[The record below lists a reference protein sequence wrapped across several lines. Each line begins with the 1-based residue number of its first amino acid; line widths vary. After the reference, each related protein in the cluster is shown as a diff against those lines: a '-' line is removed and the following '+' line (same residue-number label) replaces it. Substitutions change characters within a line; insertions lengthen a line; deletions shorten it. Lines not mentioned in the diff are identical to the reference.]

1 MSNIYN
7 ENEVVETKED
17 ELTEEA
23 LNELSHNK
31 GDENS
36 WVTVN

>member
-1 MSNIYN
+1 MSMVDN
-7 ENEVVETKED
+7 ENEVVETKEN

-36 WVTVN
+36 

>member
-1 MSNIYN
+1 MEPIIFF
-7 ENEVVETKED
+7 VETKEN

-36 WVTVN
+36 

>member
-1 MSNIYN
+1 MSNIDN

-36 WVTVN
+36 

>member
-7 ENEVVETKED
+7 ENEVVETKEV

-36 WVTVN
+36 

>member
-17 ELTEEA
+17 ELTGEA

-36 WVTVN
+36 

>member
-1 MSNIYN
+1 MPNIDN

>member
-1 MSNIYN
+1 MSMIDNEN
-7 ENEVVETKED
+7 ENEVVETKEN

-36 WVTVN
+36 

>member
-17 ELTEEA
+17 ELTVEA

-36 WVTVN
+36 

>member
-7 ENEVVETKED
+7 ENEVVETKEN

>member
-1 MSNIYN
+1 MSNIDN

-17 ELTEEA
+17 KLTEEA

-36 WVTVN
+36 